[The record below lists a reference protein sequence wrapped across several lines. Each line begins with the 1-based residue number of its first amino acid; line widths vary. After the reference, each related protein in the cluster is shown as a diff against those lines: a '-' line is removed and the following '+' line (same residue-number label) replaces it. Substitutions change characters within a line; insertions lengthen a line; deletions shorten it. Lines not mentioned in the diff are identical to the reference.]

1 MTSMVGFLYGKWIT
15 LTMEKNMTTTL
26 TPEDAKK
33 LKRVIDEGLKLT
45 QEIEDLKGGF
55 KDTVKAVSDELGL
68 KPAILNKAIK
78 VAYKASLEAEKAN
91 VNDVEEVLAL
101 VGRA

>member
-1 MTSMVGFLYGKWIT
+1 M
-15 LTMEKNMTTTL
+15 NNTL

-45 QEIEDLKGGF
+45 QEVKDLKDGF
-55 KDTVKAVSDELGL
+55 KDTVKAVSEELGL
-68 KPAILNKAIK
+68 KPAILNKAIR
-78 VAYKASLEAEKAN
+78 VAYKASLEAEKES
-91 VNDVEEVLAL
+91 VNDIEEVLAL